1 MITLHKWRH
10 MNDFS
15 ADQALHVASMT
26 IVDVTAHS
34 PDSSFQRTHYSNVL
48 QFIKPVIVCQTPG
61 QLNANEMKSFK
72 LKAVFSSFHL
82 PPSLS

>member
-1 MITLHKWRH
+1 

-26 IVDVTAHS
+26 VVDVTAHS

-48 QFIKPVIVCQTPG
+48 QFIKPVIVC
-61 QLNANEMKSFK
+61 
-72 LKAVFSSFHL
+72 
-82 PPSLS
+82 